1 METPVTTSSLS
12 HLSQKSLQS
21 LGIGVLGKNE
31 TEIESYDWPLLFHSI
46 RPGIRKKSDLLIAL
60 THFLVTKEYR
70 LRCTTKDTLKSGER
84 QVAGGSSSEL
94 LPDHWNR
101 DAHRYSLHY
110 VDELGSQYVLLAKLS
125 RRDLVISLQNSTSK
139 RVSIACLQPENL
151 VVSTSKSSVE
161 KCIPRVE
168 KIMSRLRFDLV
179 DPAVRGIRKKDL
191 LMRQSAAS
199 SKVTFDLVRSTHDLD
214 TEEST

>member
-1 METPVTTSSLS
+1 METPVSTSSLS

-21 LGIGVLGKNE
+21 LGIGVLGKSE
-31 TEIESYDWPLLFHSI
+31 TEVESCDWPWLFHCI

-60 THFLVTKEYR
+60 VHFLVTKEYH
-70 LRCTTKDTLKSGER
+70 LRCTTKEATKSGER

-101 DAHRYSLHY
+101 DARRYSLSY
-110 VDELGSQYVLLAKLS
+110 VDELGGQYLLLAKLS

-139 RVSIACLQPENL
+139 RLSIACLQPEKL
-151 VVSTSKSSVE
+151 VASTSESSAE
-161 KCIPRVE
+161 KCMPKAE
-168 KIMSRLRFDLV
+168 QIMSCLRYDLV
-179 DPAVRGIRKKDL
+179 DPAVRGIRKRDL
-191 LMRQSAAS
+191 LLLRPSPAP
-199 SKVTFDLVRSTHDLD
+199 SKVTFKSTHALG